1 MRLAPEAVISADWEE
16 LLLSQYGLE
25 ADEVDE
31 IARSILVQAFI
42 RRKKWEARVE
52 AVELVNALNE
62 ALGGKKEQVR
72 EVGPEEF
79 MKIAG
84 MEIK

>member
-1 MRLAPEAVISADWEE
+1 LRLAPEAVISADWEE